1 MGYNLDG
8 YKWEYET
15 MIDFEEDILE
25 SGNGDASP
33 QNPDG
38 FLWVNKYRPRTLEHF
53 CLEPQLKKKFTTWI
67 EENDIQSCCLIG
79 GPGIGKTTLA
89 LILANSSPDNDILF
103 IPCAIE
109 GKVETIQSK
118 IIPFCQSASKGRKV
132 IILDE
137 LDSASSTQANS
148 FQKSLR
154 NTIEIYKD
162 CRWIATANY
171 GQNIISPICPSRLI
185 PFNLSFSVSDMI
197 SNLLYIIGQE
207 NVEIASE
214 PQKTRQFLGNLIKAY
229 YPDMRAVVGFLQSS
243 CVDGRLDVD
252 EVTIE
257 NKEAIRLA
265 LANFLLVVNSSD
277 TPLNMRK
284 AYNNSVL
291 SFGNNGALSE
301 LCSPYGLAKGLLDYI
316 IDNCSPATE
325 DLMDLVERLYKI
337 EHSVDAETQLFG
349 FLLKVKSMGLK

>member
-1 MGYNLDG
+1 
-8 YKWEYET
+8 
-15 MIDFEEDILE
+15 MIDFEEDILDNNE
-25 SGNGDASP
+25 NAQP
-33 QNPDG
+33 QISTDDM
-38 FLWVNKYRPRTLEHF
+38 LWVNKYRPRTLDHF

-89 LILANSSPDNDILF
+89 LILANSTPDNDILF

-118 IIPFCQSASKGRKV
+118 IIPFCQSASRGRKV

-185 PFNLSFSVSDMI
+185 PFNISFSVSDMI
-197 SNLLYIIGQE
+197 SNLLYIMEQE
-207 NVEIASE
+207 KVKIASE

-243 CVDGRLDVD
+243 CVNGTLNVD
-252 EVTIE
+252 EMVVQ
-257 NKEAIRLA
+257 NKEAIKSA
-265 LANFLLVVNSSD
+265 LTNFLFVVNSSD

-284 AYNNSVL
+284 AYNNAVL
-291 SFGNNGALSE
+291 SFGNNGALAK
-301 LCSPYGLAKGLLDYI
+301 LCSPYGLAKELLDYI
-316 IDNCSPATE
+316 IDNCTATVE

-337 EHSVDAETQLFG
+337 EHSVDAESQLFG
-349 FLLKVKSMGLK
+349 FLLKVKSMNLK

>member
-1 MGYNLDG
+1 M
-8 YKWEYET
+8 EET
-15 MIDFEEDILE
+15 MIDFEEDILNAEETKTPIE
-25 SGNGDASP
+25 SEDM
-33 QNPDG
+33 
-38 FLWVNKYRPRTLEHF
+38 LWVNKYRPRTLEHF
-53 CLEPQLKKKFTTWI
+53 CLEAQLKKKFAAWI
-67 EENDIQSCCLIG
+67 GENDIQSCCLIG
-79 GPGIGKTTLA
+79 APGIGKTTLA
-89 LILANSSPDNDILF
+89 LILANSAPDNDILF

-118 IIPFCQSASKGRKV
+118 IIPFCQSASRGKKI

-137 LDSASSTQANS
+137 LDSASATQANS

-197 SNLLYIIGQE
+197 SNLLYILGQE
-207 NVEIASE
+207 NVKITSE
-214 PQKTRQFLGNLIKAY
+214 PVKTRQFLGNLIKSY
-229 YPDMRAVVGFLQSS
+229 YPDMRAVVGFLQSA
-243 CVDGRLDVD
+243 CVSGTLDID
-252 EVTIE
+252 EVLID

-265 LANFLLVVNSSD
+265 LSNFLEIVENSD

-284 AYNNSVL
+284 AYNNAVL
-291 SFGNNGALSE
+291 SFGNNGALAG
-301 LCSPYGLAKGLLDYI
+301 LCSPYGLASSLFNFI
-316 IDNCSPATE
+316 IDTKNVGTE

-337 EHSVDAETQLFG
+337 EHSIDQETQLFG
-349 FLLKVKSMGLK
+349 FLLKVKTLDLKNHV

>member
-1 MGYNLDG
+1 
-8 YKWEYET
+8 
-15 MIDFEEDILE
+15 MIDFEEDIL
-25 SGNGDASP
+25 SP
-33 QNPDG
+33 QSDVSDSSSKEG
-38 FLWVNKYRPRTLEHF
+38 LWTCKYRPRTLDHF
-53 CLEPQLKKKFTTWI
+53 CLEPQLKKKFTAWI

-118 IIPFCQSASKGRKV
+118 IIPFCQSASKGRKIV
-132 IILDE
+132 ILDE

-197 SNLLYIIGQE
+197 SNLLYIIEQE

-229 YPDMRAVVGFLQSS
+229 YPDMRAVVGFLQSA
-243 CVDGRLDVD
+243 CVSGKLDVD
-252 EVTIE
+252 EVLID

-265 LANFLLVVNSSD
+265 LMNFMNIVNTSD
-277 TPLNMRK
+277 TPLNLRK
-284 AYNNSVL
+284 AYNNAVL
-291 SFGNNGALSE
+291 SFGNNGALSC
-301 LCSPYGLAKGLLDYI
+301 LCSPYGLASAIFNHIVDCF
-316 IDNCSPATE
+316 NASTE

-337 EHSVDAETQLFG
+337 EHSVDQETMLFG
-349 FLLKVKSMGLK
+349 FLLKVKSLGLKQ

>member
-1 MGYNLDG
+1 MEEN
-8 YKWEYET
+8 

-25 SGNGDASP
+25 TKKPTTSANTE
-33 QNPDG
+33 NM
-38 FLWVNKYRPRTLEHF
+38 LWVNKYRPRTLDHF
-53 CLEPQLKKKFTTWI
+53 CLEPQLMKKFTSWI
-67 EENDIQSCCLIG
+67 EANDIQSCSLIG

-89 LILANSSPDNDILF
+89 LILANSAPDNDILF

-118 IIPFCQSASKGRKV
+118 IIPFCQSASRGKKI

-137 LDSASSTQANS
+137 LDSASATQANS

-171 GQNIISPICPSRLI
+171 GPNIISPILSRLI

-207 NVEIASE
+207 NVEIVSE
-214 PQKTRQFLGNLIKAY
+214 PAKTKQFLGNLIKSY
-229 YPDMRAVVGFLQSS
+229 YPDMRAVVGFLQSA
-243 CVDGRLDVD
+243 CVSGKLDVD
-252 EVTIE
+252 EVLID

-265 LANFLLVVNSSD
+265 LVNFLNTINESD

-284 AYNNSVL
+284 AYNNAVL
-291 SFGNNGALSE
+291 SFGNNGALAS
-301 LCSPYGLAKGLLDYI
+301 LCSPYGLASALFNHI
-316 IDNCSPATE
+316 VVNFNASTE
-325 DLMDLVERLYKI
+325 DLMALVEQLYKI
-337 EHSVDAETQLFG
+337 EHSVDQETMLFG
-349 FLLKVKSMGLK
+349 FLLKVKTMGLKQ